1 MNSSVF
7 PGLCNRKDQG
17 FLFSGEESLAKVG
30 DFEHWVSH
38 FLLEGGSSFMAAPWV
53 FTGKQPVVAL
63 TRDSGVD

>member
-7 PGLCNRKDQG
+7 PGICNRKDQG
-17 FLFSGEESLAKVG
+17 ILFNGEKSLTKIG
-30 DFEHWVSH
+30 NYEHWVNQ
-38 FLLEGGSSFMAAPWV
+38 FPLEGGSSFMDAAWV